1 MKMKWGAMMSDDPWS
16 DLAVPN
22 ASDAINAKRVDP
34 ALRWGF
40 FWARGVDRKCLLVL
54 RHPAA
59 ASPRGRL
66 PRLKGIE
73 VTLTDADHGSERMLV
88 LRLMDSAQRDI
99 FYRLCRDIIASSG
112 NAASEKE
119 AVETTLARTWR
130 WHHLLRGGGDGRL
143 SPEEQKGM
151 IGELFVL
158 ETFLLPHLP
167 AIDAVQSWRGPL
179 GAPKDFEIGRIC
191 IEAKARRGASTPY
204 VAISSE
210 YQLDDSGTDSLF
222 LYVAELDR
230 APSDSDDGFSI
241 TAVAVRVRDAVAHGD
256 NAAIDVFETAISA
269 SGFRWED
276 DYSADLWIAGPSRIY
291 AAAGDFPRIVARSVA
306 GGVSNVKYSISLP
319 ECEPFLVPPGA
330 VEDALKRGRHAA

>member
-1 MKMKWGAMMSDDPWS
+1 MKWGAMMSDDPWS
-16 DLAVPN
+16 DLRVPN

-54 RHPAA
+54 KHPGS

-73 VTLTDADHGSERMLV
+73 IALTDADHGDERMLV
-88 LRLMDSAQRDI
+88 LRLLDSAQRDI
-99 FYRLCRDIIASSG
+99 FYRLCRDIISG
-112 NAASEKE
+112 AEGATTEKE

-143 SPEEQKGM
+143 SPEEQKGV
-151 IGELFVL
+151 IGELFVM

-167 AIDAVQSWRGPL
+167 AIDAVHSWRGPL
-179 GAPKDFEIGRIC
+179 GAPKDFEVGRLC

-204 VAISSE
+204 IAISSE
-210 YQLDDSGTDSLF
+210 HQLDDSGTDALF

-241 TAVAVRVRDAVAHGD
+241 SIIAGRVRDAVGHGD
-256 NAAIDVFETAISA
+256 NAAIDLFETAILA

-276 DYSADLWIAGPSRIY
+276 DYSADLWVAGPSRIY
-291 AAAGDFPRIVARSVA
+291 TATGSFPRIVAQSVA
-306 GGVSNVKYSISLP
+306 TGVSNVKYSIALS
-319 ECEPFLVPPGA
+319 ECEPFLVAP
-330 VEDALKRGRHAA
+330 EALEEALRRGRHAA